1 MTWLIKRWR
10 TPTCLKSTHLKHKK
24 TTQLLNSSPQTIIT
38 SIPQAI
44 NWEINWIQGTLRI
57 KCLLVCHFLK
67 TVTNWEHLRETKAW
81 LPNQWSYQLNPL
93 PGTSIRASL
102 TSMTL
107 WRNQFMRQIRW
118 KQTNPRVC
126 YWTSS
131 STRVLAVSNP
141 TNPSNQLLTTIT
153 STIQST
159 RKINLKN
166 QSTII
171 TLSVTLTNHHQTP
184 PVSLPPI
191 LQLQV
196 NKLHHLQSPLLKIK
210 TLQIYTRI
218 NPNQ

>member
-1 MTWLIKRWR
+1 MW
-10 TPTCLKSTHLKHKK
+10 
-24 TTQLLNSSPQTIIT
+24 
-38 SIPQAI
+38 
-44 NWEINWIQGTLRI
+44 RI

-67 TVTNWEHLRETKAW
+67 TVTNWEHLKGTKAW

-93 PGTSIRASL
+93 PGTSIRAFL

-107 WRNQFMRQIRW
+107 WRNQFMRLTRW
-118 KQTNPRVC
+118 KQTNPKVF

-131 STRVLAVSNP
+131 STRVLAVSNQ
-141 TNPSNQLLTTIT
+141 TNPSNQLLTATT

-159 RKINLKN
+159 LKINPKN
-166 QSTII
+166 QSTITTHSAI
-171 TLSVTLTNHHQTP
+171 STNHHQTP
-184 PVSLPPI
+184 PVSVFQT

-196 NKLHHLQSPLLKIK
+196 NKLHHLQFPLLKIK